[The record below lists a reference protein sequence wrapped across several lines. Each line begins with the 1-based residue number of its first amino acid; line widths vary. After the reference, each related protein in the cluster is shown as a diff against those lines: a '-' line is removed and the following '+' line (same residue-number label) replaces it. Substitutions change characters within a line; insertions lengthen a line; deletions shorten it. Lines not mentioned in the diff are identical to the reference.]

1 MARTSDA
8 AFFGSRIGLQEAV
21 SPTKHARK
29 QSHGD
34 GSANGTSLEFLRDT
48 SPSTA
53 LRIFTDSASSDLA
66 DDEEEA
72 SLCSN
77 IHAATAAEKALGVRV
92 AEAAAKLRAW
102 CAEIEQWGWAGT
114 FEPPEGEEHGNSQKS
129 TGSHAN
135 GKQARNGAANT
146 TVGLRY
152 WGSLPS
158 TQVEAYEERLRDIAL
173 QLEDLELDE
182 LKDLVLQMHGQN
194 RSRPSSSYSEKH
206 PALTLLDDVSL
217 LITKTLLQA
226 LPNLSQLNQLMDTWT
241 VRLAVLREV
250 PGYLKEL
257 KTSRTALQLAWDAMR
272 APADANNT
280 GDSSTRWAEALQSI
294 RTVLQDKVGGLGERL
309 DRMLDQLEGREDTI
323 PDAWIDNFEG
333 LEADYAKWA
342 VVSQRRVLEVQ
353 MKVASE
359 QRKKPTVDSLDGT
372 DRPSLLSNDSVA
384 RVPSIELVH
393 PSPIGTLTNG
403 FFESATQFEASDE
416 RHAINSLMNSHVG
429 DRRASP
435 ATTPSQPERRGSP
448 LSENVISSDLP
459 RSPTTRSNLTPNF
472 ATQPLTMS
480 SFGENTSGTPS
491 WLPSLHRPVE
501 TMMKR
506 ASITSIESIPRSQVK
521 SVTIR
526 RTSSTS
532 SACSLPQ
539 HQSVRDRDTQG
550 SDYGIDTSENNLE
563 RRRSSASQYH
573 QASQASAERLESYL
587 MRRSSTSSHRSGMMR
602 DEPSFPS
609 PVQEFSVYDDEYEDS
624 ASSGTIGTIEDEL
637 FPSAAQSQSPRP
649 QTPESIPS
657 SPAFSTTSSATAS
670 PPSTP
675 SRHVEESPTIR
686 QVTNRQV
693 ARMPHPPLNSAMA
706 KRRRKEDP
714 RPQWPPQR
722 PSQAC
727 LDADELIADDQAQSS
742 PASNAEPVLDLEQQI
757 HRIITLIRAPIR
769 LMSGAEA
776 EPLDENSPRAAS
788 YSRPSSP
795 PSAAR
800 PSKQPSLTLSP
811 VKNEDAR
818 GARRHGDPDSEIR
831 LYHLTQAGKDKP
843 IKLFIRRVGENGER
857 LMVRVGGGWADLG
870 EYLRQYAEHHG
881 RRTVSEG
888 RLELHGLPTPG
899 TPGVGTPTMPSG
911 IGARIAKFSSPSGL
925 APTYTPPP
933 LPNGV
938 MGFAPAGRASTEHVS
953 STPKSPAFPASE
965 PSTAG
970 SGRTGS
976 RGQDVGLGGLSA
988 RKLDLSGEKLEWVE
1002 GMMDK
1007 ARRLDGGSGGGFRDL
1022 GKAGSTRR
1030 VFLKGE

>member
-1 MARTSDA
+1 MLGNNPTATDQPMA
-8 AFFGSRIGLQEAV
+8 QV
-21 SPTKHARK
+21 
-29 QSHGD
+29 
-34 GSANGTSLEFLRDT
+34 SLEFLRDT

-416 RHAINSLMNSHVG
+416 RHAINSLMNSH
-429 DRRASP
+429 
-435 ATTPSQPERRGSP
+435 
-448 LSENVISSDLP
+448 
-459 RSPTTRSNLTPNF
+459 
-472 ATQPLTMS
+472 
-480 SFGENTSGTPS
+480 
-491 WLPSLHRPVE
+491 
-501 TMMKR
+501 
-506 ASITSIESIPRSQVK
+506 
-521 SVTIR
+521 
-526 RTSSTS
+526 
-532 SACSLPQ
+532 
-539 HQSVRDRDTQG
+539 
-550 SDYGIDTSENNLE
+550 
-563 RRRSSASQYH
+563 
-573 QASQASAERLESYL
+573 
-587 MRRSSTSSHRSGMMR
+587 
-602 DEPSFPS
+602 
-609 PVQEFSVYDDEYEDS
+609 EFSVYDDEYEDS

-870 EYLRQYAEHHG
+870 SIC
-881 RRTVSEG
+881 VST
-888 RLELHGLPTPG
+888 RNIM
-899 TPGVGTPTMPSG
+899 VGAP
-911 IGARIAKFSSPSGL
+911 IAKFSSPSGL